1 MKNLKRGL
9 ISNEYPSLVTLSPI
23 KELKV
28 KCKNSTDFFAGASV
42 SEDMCFTLE
51 LFKICDTFSLK
62 KLKQSKEVWTSLI

>member
-1 MKNLKRGL
+1 MREYESSWQQIFHGQMKNLKRGL

-42 SEDMCFTLE
+42 SEDMCFT
-51 LFKICDTFSLK
+51 
-62 KLKQSKEVWTSLI
+62 